1 MDMTKWANAK
11 RFASW
16 LGLSPNNRIT
26 GGKVISCRTKAS
38 ANRAGP
44 LRQRPGHVPELE
56 EGPNGSAP
64 KAVTATAHKLT
75 KLVYS
80 MLRYGQAY
88 VDAGAE
94 YYESQ
99 YHHRALRAAKL
110 RVPQLG
116 YQLGHLSN
124 AQDQVAG
131 VPLNPVAAS

>member
-1 MDMTKWANAK
+1 M
-11 RFASW
+11 
-16 LGLSPNNRIT
+16 G
-26 GGKVISCRTKAS
+26 
-38 ANRAGP
+38 
-44 LRQRPGHVPELE
+44 
-56 EGPNGSAP
+56 AP

-99 YHHRALRAAKL
+99 YHHRALRARQTAGG
-110 RVPQLG
+110 PTG
-116 YQLGHLSN
+116 SYQLVPMSN

-131 VPLNPVAAS
+131 VPLNPAADS